1 MDEQM
6 LTYPT
11 GKVVG
16 VAPDRGIVDAACNAL
31 ETTGVDRGRIE
42 VLGGPNARD
51 EPAAAEGPGD
61 GTGDDRKSDG
71 IIASVVRTVRT
82 GLGEEATRLQQ
93 LNEAIDD
100 GQYIVQVELPDQ
112 DDDLR
117 EQQKRAVGNALHDA
131 GASHVAFYGRLAVE
145 ELQIGA

>member
-1 MDEQM
+1 M

-16 VAPDRGIVDAACNAL
+16 VLPDRGIVDAACHAL
-31 ETTGVDRGRIE
+31 EASGVGRGRIE
-42 VLGGPNARD
+42 VFGGPNARD
-51 EPAAAEGPGD
+51 DAE
-61 GTGDDRKSDG
+61 GTGDDGEGDG
-71 IIASVVRTVRT
+71 AIASVVRTVRT
-82 GLGEEATRLQQ
+82 ALGEEATRLQQ

-100 GQYIVQVELPDQ
+100 GQYIVEVELPDKG
-112 DDDLR
+112 DDTHD
-117 EQQKRAVGNALHDA
+117 EEKRAVGNALHDA

>member
-31 ETTGVDRGRIE
+31 ETAGVDRDRIE

-51 EPAAAEGPGD
+51 QPADAEGPGD
-61 GTGDDRKSDG
+61 GTGDDGKSDG

-93 LNEAIDD
+93 LNEAVED
-100 GQYIVQVELPDQ
+100 GQYLVQVELPD

-117 EQQKRAVGNALHDA
+117 DQEKRAVGNALHDA